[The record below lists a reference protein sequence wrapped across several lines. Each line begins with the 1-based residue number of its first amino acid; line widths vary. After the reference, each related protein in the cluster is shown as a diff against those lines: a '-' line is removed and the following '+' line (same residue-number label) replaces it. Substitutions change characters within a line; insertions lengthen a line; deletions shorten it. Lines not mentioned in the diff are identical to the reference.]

1 MKKIIFYTGCFVS
14 GCLFGH
20 LISYP
25 KEPQAEQQI
34 QAPFDDRLIGLLSE
48 YEEN

>member
-1 MKKIIFYTGCFVS
+1 MKKIIFYIGCFIS

-20 LISYP
+20 LISDRE
-25 KEPQAEQQI
+25 EPQPEAQI